1 MRVEQIMRLM
11 ERQADAAGMAAH
23 PDPSIS
29 LICERSEAGFL
40 WVRRV
45 GGSKKK
51 GLPART
57 FVIPREQVAKFLQQI
72 DEQRL
77 RRAGNGKT
85 SI

>member
-1 MRVEQIMRLM
+1 MKLM
-11 ERQADAAGMAAH
+11 EAQANVAGMAPH

-29 LICERSEAGFL
+29 LICERFSAGFL
-40 WVRRV
+40 WLRRV
-45 GGSKKK
+45 GASRKK

-57 FVIPREQVAKFLQQI
+57 FVIPREQVVKFLQQI